1 MTVSTIVS
9 VTVTYSVS
17 FTGTYLIVEQLT
29 KSNNMRKSIRFI
41 HKNKTKP
48 PVMKT
53 SYNFSLLYLF

>member
-1 MTVSTIVS
+1 MTVSTRVS

-17 FTGTYLIVEQLT
+17 LTGTYLIVEQLT

-41 HKNKTKP
+41 YKNKRKS